1 MTAAYP
7 VDRRLVLIRH
17 GQTEYNATGRMQGQL
32 DTELSEVGREQ
43 ARAAAEVLAGWAVS
57 RVIASD
63 LERAEETARILAE
76 PWGVDV
82 ETDQRLRETDL
93 GAWQGASH
101 KEVDADYPGQRAYWK
116 HDPEWAPPQGESRV
130 QVAERAFAVVDE
142 VMNTDA
148 FDRGLVVIVAHG
160 GTIGALTARL
170 LNLPSSHS
178 LVFSGL
184 GNVCWSQLLA
194 RPQFVGA
201 GDSSVPAV
209 DGSTVPLVPSGAK
222 DWWKTPKWL
231 LEGWNVHANAAA
243 PAGAPS
249 PDEGGEA
256 TSGEGNSAV
265 GTDKTGEQLR

>member
-1 MTAAYP
+1 MPTARVA
-7 VDRRLVLIRH
+7 DRRLVLIRH

-32 DTELSEVGREQ
+32 DTELSAVGREQ
-43 ARAAAEVLAGWAVS
+43 ARAAAEVLAEWNVS

-63 LERAEETARILAE
+63 LDRAQETARILAA
-76 PWGVDV
+76 PWGIEV
-82 ETDQRLRETDL
+82 ETDRRLRETDL

-101 KEVDADYPGQRAYWK
+101 QEVDAAYPGQRAYWK
-116 HDPEWAPPQGESRV
+116 HDPEWAPPQGESRM

-142 VMNTDA
+142 LMNTDS
-148 FDRGLVVIVAHG
+148 FEGGLVVMVAHG

-170 LNLPSSHS
+170 LGLPASHS

-194 RPQFVGA
+194 RPQFVSA
-201 GDSSVPAV
+201 QGDASQPAV
-209 DGSTVPLVPSGAK
+209 DGSTVPLMPSN
-222 DWWKTPKWL
+222 DEQWWKSPKWF

-249 PDEGGEA
+249 PDEGGDA
-256 TSGEGNSAV
+256 GGA
-265 GTDKTGEQLR
+265 GGGR